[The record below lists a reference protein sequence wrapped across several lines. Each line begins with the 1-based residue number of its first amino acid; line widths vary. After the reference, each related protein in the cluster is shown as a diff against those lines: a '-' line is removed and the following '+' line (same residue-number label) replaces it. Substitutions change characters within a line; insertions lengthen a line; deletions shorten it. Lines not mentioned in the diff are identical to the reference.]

1 MSFRIFIRHRW
12 LGMKNYEEKLSGII
26 EIQSI
31 ILFFVDFYICIAFII
46 SCNYNNKGQI
56 VKMID
61 V

>member
-1 MSFRIFIRHRW
+1 
-12 LGMKNYEEKLSGII
+12 MKNYEEKLSGII